1 MSKPGSRVERQD
13 DEPFTLTEVA
23 AEDTDDGSREWCF
36 RVQGLENT
44 VQAARFA
51 TRREADKA
59 HDRLKR
65 ALELLTHQVGR

>member
-1 MSKPGSRVERQD
+1 MSKPGSRFERSG

-23 AEDTDDGSREWCF
+23 AEETGDGLREWCF
-36 RVQGLENT
+36 MVQGLDNT

-51 TRREADKA
+51 SRREADKA

-65 ALELLTHQVGR
+65 AFELLGQQVTR